1 MSPRQK
7 PDEKGMD
14 VMDMLRTENPDEQII
29 ALDHIGTYRTPR
41 GVIKVLVV
49 TIREK
54 DSQPRKEV
62 KY

>member
-1 MSPRQK
+1 MI
-7 PDEKGMD
+7 
-14 VMDMLRTENPDEQII
+14 RTDNTEEQII
-29 ALDHIGTYRTPR
+29 ALDHIGTYGTPS

-54 DSQPRKEV
+54 RTQPTGEV

>member
-1 MSPRQK
+1 MN
-7 PDEKGMD
+7 
-14 VMDMLRTENPDEQII
+14 MLRTENPDEQII

-49 TIREK
+49 TIREET
-54 DSQPRKEV
+54 SQPRREE

>member
-1 MSPRQK
+1 
-7 PDEKGMD
+7 MD

>member
-1 MSPRQK
+1 MRVN
-7 PDEKGMD
+7 GC
-14 VMDMLRTENPDEQII
+14 VMNMLRTEKPEEQII

-54 DSQPRKEV
+54 SAIDGNE
-62 KY
+62 

>member
-1 MSPRQK
+1 MK
-7 PDEKGMD
+7 WCEM
-14 VMDMLRTENPDEQII
+14 MLRTENPNEQII

-49 TIREK
+49 TIRERDTTIK
-54 DSQPRKEV
+54 KEV

>member
-1 MSPRQK
+1 
-7 PDEKGMD
+7 MD
-14 VMDMLRTENPDEQII
+14 VRCMLRTENPSEQII

-49 TIREK
+49 TIREIEN
-54 DSQPRKEV
+54 QPKREV

>member
-1 MSPRQK
+1 MY
-7 PDEKGMD
+7 
-14 VMDMLRTENPDEQII
+14 MLRTENLEEQII
-29 ALDHIGTYRTPR
+29 SLDHIGTYRTPR

-54 DSQPRKEV
+54 MSQPKRNV

>member
-1 MSPRQK
+1 MN
-7 PDEKGMD
+7 
-14 VMDMLRTENPDEQII
+14 MLRTENPEEQII

-54 DSQPRKEV
+54 SAIDRNE
-62 KY
+62 